1 MYSFSVLWQFSL
13 FIKSIISFCIH
24 VLILVQFMAH
34 LYNYISSTPPPPSC
48 PSNHLKWVSACISPP
63 GRMWMEVE
71 ERWFAS
77 TQSWFFAPLMFLIPF
92 LLLVLADSLLRP
104 YQAGLYQLCRIGT
117 REKRIKSCTLTHL
130 TLWVALKSCETSLY
144 DGGWHG
150 VVRLGHCYQLRPLLT
165 VIIFVGG
172 TKKHFLSYH
181 LFQLISACLS
191 PVNIK
196 YRQIYWL

>member
-1 MYSFSVLWQFSL
+1 
-13 FIKSIISFCIH
+13 
-24 VLILVQFMAH
+24 
-34 LYNYISSTPPPPSC
+34 
-48 PSNHLKWVSACISPP
+48 
-63 GRMWMEVE
+63 
-71 ERWFAS
+71 
-77 TQSWFFAPLMFLIPF
+77 MFLIPF

-191 PVNIK
+191 PMNIK
-196 YRQIYWL
+196 YRANILIVIFYPLDFRSPSTQ